1 MEELMDIIITG
12 YWLDGT
18 GDFEGYLCKI
28 GECPENEDENYFFY
42 FDNTEDVAGAHLD
55 FVVTDWS
62 EA

>member
-1 MEELMDIIITG
+1 MDIIITG

-18 GDFEGYLCKI
+18 GNFEGYLCAI
-28 GECPENEDENYFFY
+28 GERPENEDFFYFFY
-42 FDNTEDVAGAHLD
+42 FDNIEDVAGAHLD